1 MTTDIN
7 RRHVPV
13 LSQDVIRYLG
23 VREGGTYLDC
33 TLGLAGHASQ
43 IARLLGSSGHLIGFD
58 RDPKALELAGERL
71 KALREELGASMPK
84 VTLIGEA
91 FSSVGEH
98 VEPGSLDGLL
108 ADFGV
113 SSMQI
118 DEAER
123 GFSFQADGP
132 LDMRQDTRQGLTA
145 AQVVNEM
152 DESDLANLIYE
163 YGEERRSRRIARAIV
178 RARPVTTTGHLAR
191 VVAGSAPAIKNERI
205 HPATRTFQAL
215 RIHVNRE
222 LDEIQKLLEAAP
234 RLLKPSGSAGPDSNT
249 AGRLVVIS
257 FHSLE
262 DRIAKDVL
270 RERAAQ
276 GVWTIL
282 TRKPVVA
289 GELETDHNP
298 RARSAK
304 LRAAEMGNDKE
315 FEKRPEFRDV
325 GSGVQRTGFS
335 QLSGKKPGKSSQG
348 QNAGPK
354 SKAASK
360 KKKRLRD

>member
-1 MTTDIN
+1 MTTMKK
-7 RRHVPV
+7 RHTPV
-13 LSQDVIRYLG
+13 LSQDVIQYLA

-33 TLGLAGHASQ
+33 TLGLAGHSSQ
-43 IARLLGSSGHLIGFD
+43 IARLLGPEGHLIAFD
-58 RDPKALELAGERL
+58 RDPVALNLASQTL
-71 KALREELGASMPK
+71 KDLAEELGDRMPK

-91 FSSVGEH
+91 FSTMAKH
-98 VEPGSLDGLL
+98 VAPGTADGIL

-123 GFSFQADGP
+123 GFSFQTDGP
-132 LDMRQDTRQGLTA
+132 LDMRQDTRQEMTA

-178 RARPVTTTGHLAR
+178 RARPVTTTGQLAR
-191 VVAGSAPAIKNERI
+191 IVSGSAPALKSDRI

-222 LDEIQKLLEAAP
+222 LDEIRQLLEAAP
-234 RLLKPSGSAGPDSNT
+234 HLLKPS
-249 AGRLVVIS
+249 GRLVVIS

-270 RERAAQ
+270 KEQ
-276 GVWTIL
+276 QTKGVWTVL
-282 TRKPVVA
+282 TRKPVTA
-289 GELETDHNP
+289 EEAETDHNP

-304 LRAAEMGNDKE
+304 LRAAEKTDPDKTE
-315 FEKRPEFRDV
+315 SGKFQATSQYQDP
-325 GSGVQRTGFS
+325 GSVRQLTGFA
-335 QLSGKKPGKSSQG
+335 QLKPATQQKGKQHSAKKP
-348 QNAGPK
+348 
-354 SKAASK
+354 
-360 KKKRLRD
+360 RLRK

>member
-1 MTTDIN
+1 MTEASSQAG

-13 LSQDVIRYLG
+13 LSQDVIRYLA

-43 IARLLGSSGHLIGFD
+43 IARLLGAQGHLIGFD
-58 RDPKALELAGERL
+58 RDPKALELAGQRL
-71 KALREELGASMPK
+71 KALAEELGEAMPR

-91 FSSVGEH
+91 FSSVAEH
-98 VEPGSLDGLL
+98 VAPGTLDGLL

-113 SSMQI
+113 SSMQL
-118 DEAER
+118 DEPER
-123 GFSFQADGP
+123 GFSFQTDGP
-132 LDMRQDTRQGLTA
+132 LDMRQDTRQGVTA

-178 RARPVTTTGHLAR
+178 RARPVTTTGQLAR
-191 VVAGSAPAIKNERI
+191 IVAGSAPALKSDRI

-222 LDEIQKLLEAAP
+222 LDEIRELLEAAP
-234 RLLKPSGSAGPDSNT
+234 RLLKSGPLKTS
-249 AGRLVVIS
+249 GRLVVIS

-270 RERAAQ
+270 REVQAR
-276 GVWTIL
+276 GEWTVL

-289 GELETDHNP
+289 DEAETNHNP

-304 LRAAEMGNDKE
+304 LRAAEKVEPGKAVA
-315 FEKRPEFRDV
+315 KPEYQDQ
-325 GSGVQRTGFS
+325 GSVRQLTGFAKFKP
-335 QLSGKKPGKSSQG
+335 QKLEKKKQAQHSGKKP
-348 QNAGPK
+348 
-354 SKAASK
+354 
-360 KKKRLRD
+360 RLRS